1 MSKPTQYCTDP
12 VFLGSALHVHKST
25 GLIKLSKVIEI
36 TVLNDTEYSIETQN
50 TIYIAKFTDSVI
62 NETFVSYALHND
74 LFDDG
79 PFIDLAEKL
88 FTCDLV
94 DVTPDMILAAR
105 KFAKGPQEGL
115 NHVKH

>member
-12 VFLGSALHVHKST
+12 VLLGSALHVHKST
-25 GLIKLSKVIEI
+25 GLTKLSKVIEI
-36 TVLNDTEYSIETQN
+36 TVLNDTHYSIETQN
-50 TIYIAKFTDSVI
+50 TIYIANFTEHVTLR
-62 NETFVSYALHND
+62 TFVSYALHND

-79 PFIDLAEKL
+79 PFIDLAQKMYI
-88 FTCDLV
+88 CDLV
-94 DVTPDMILAAR
+94 DVTPDMVLAAR